1 MTERGLKIA
10 TIGGGS
16 SYTPELIEGFIK
28 RMDVLPVKDL
38 YLVDIPEGQ
47 EKLNIVTAFA
57 KRMVEKAGADL
68 RIHATTDREEALK
81 DADFVTTQFRAGLL
95 DSRIRDEHI
104 PLRYHKIGQET
115 TGAGGFANALRSVPV
130 ALDIAHDMER
140 LCPNAWL
147 INFANPS
154 GLLTEAVLNHTN
166 IRAIGLCNCPINM
179 INDMSQ
185 KFSCSAD
192 DLFLDFVG
200 INHLIWAQKVLLH
213 GKDVTA
219 EAIEKI
225 CDASSKEI
233 MANIPEVHYSPEF
246 LRSLGMIPVSYLKYY
261 YLQMLEECLADSK
274 SKGVR
279 GEVVKSVESE
289 LFTLYQDTDLKE
301 KPEQLARRGGA
312 RYSDAACSLIDSIY
326 NNKKDIQVVNV
337 MNSGCNLDL
346 PENAV
351 IERNCVIDSNG
362 AHPIQ
367 IGHTPLKI
375 RGLLQNVKVY
385 EQLTIQAAIYG
396 DRDAA
401 LQALT
406 IHPLVNSAETARLM
420 LNDIL
425 SENQAF
431 LPNFA

>member
-57 KRMVEKAGADL
+57 KRMVWKAGADL

-140 LCPNAWL
+140 LCPDAWL

-261 YLQMLEECLADSK
+261 YLQPQMLEECLADSK

-337 MNSGCNLDL
+337 M
-346 PENAV
+346 
-351 IERNCVIDSNG
+351 DSNG

-375 RGLLQNVKVY
+375 RGLLQNIKAY